1 VNVLVVTTV
10 ARRKVTDTLQNE
22 TYRLYDHARLPRPT
36 SGENPVTTQHPDDN
50 SDRLVRQERRGL
62 WLALLVIVILG
73 IVALVVG
80 MSSDPAST
88 RYAERLMT
96 LVPMVIIFGA
106 IWVNR
111 LQPSAKAAQLKEQRR
126 AMLGDELRLI
136 ASQHAF
142 RAGFLSMLGAQ
153 ALFCVL
159 SFVVTLSWSA
169 GMLAAATVGLG
180 TVVFLGVFLFY
191 DRA

>member
-1 VNVLVVTTV
+1 MEPIGYMIAPTASRPAIGEDPVMT
-10 ARRKVTDTLQNE
+10 QN
-22 TYRLYDHARLPRPT
+22 
-36 SGENPVTTQHPDDN
+36 SGDR
-50 SDRLVRQERRGL
+50 SDRLVRHERRGL
-62 WLALLVIVILG
+62 WLSLLVIVLLG
-73 IVALVVG
+73 VVALMVG
-80 MSSDPAST
+80 MSSDPAKT

-96 LVPMVIIFGA
+96 LIPLVIIFGA

-111 LQPSAKAAQLKEQRR
+111 LQPHAKLAQMKEQRR
-126 AMLGDELRLI
+126 AMLSDELRLI

-153 ALFCVL
+153 ALFCLL
-159 SFVVTLSWSA
+159 SFVMTLSWTA
-169 GMLAAATVGLG
+169 GMLSAATVALG

>member
-1 VNVLVVTTV
+1 MKPIGYIITPTATKPTNGEHPVIN
-10 ARRKVTDTLQNE
+10 QNSHE
-22 TYRLYDHARLPRPT
+22 P
-36 SGENPVTTQHPDDN
+36 G
-50 SDRLVRQERRGL
+50 DRLVRHERRGL
-62 WLALLVIVILG
+62 WLCLLVIVLLG
-73 IVALVVG
+73 VVALLAG
-80 MSSDPAST
+80 MSSDPAKM

-96 LVPMVIIFGA
+96 LIPLVIIFGA

-111 LQPSAKAAQLKEQRR
+111 LQQGAKPAELKEQQR
-126 AMLGDELRLI
+126 AMLNDELRLV

-153 ALFCVL
+153 ALFCLL

-169 GMLAAATVGLG
+169 GLLAATTVTLG
-180 TVVFLGVFLFY
+180 TAVFIGVFLFY

>member
-1 VNVLVVTTV
+1 MT
-10 ARRKVTDTLQNE
+10 QN
-22 TYRLYDHARLPRPT
+22 
-36 SGENPVTTQHPDDN
+36 SDDQ
-50 SDRLVRQERRGL
+50 SDRLVRHERRGL
-62 WLALLVIVILG
+62 WLSLLVIVLLG
-73 IVALVVG
+73 VVALMVG
-80 MSSDPAST
+80 MSSDPAKT

-96 LVPMVIIFGA
+96 LIPLVIIFGA

-111 LQPSAKAAQLKEQRR
+111 LQPRAKPAQMKEQRL
-126 AMLGDELRLI
+126 AMLSDELRLI

-153 ALFCVL
+153 ALFCLL
-159 SFVVTLSWSA
+159 SFVMTLSWTA
-169 GMLAAATVGLG
+169 GMLSAATVALG

>member
-1 VNVLVVTTV
+1 MILIGYMMI
-10 ARRKVTDTLQNE
+10 R
-22 TYRLYDHARLPRPT
+22 PSMRPT
-36 SGENPVTTQHPDDN
+36 TGDPAMTQHPDN
-50 SDRLVRQERRGL
+50 QGDRLVRHERRGL
-62 WLALLVIVILG
+62 WLSLAVIVLLALG
-73 IVALVVG
+73 AVFVG
-80 MSSDPAST
+80 MSSDPAGSRT
-88 RYAERLMT
+88 AERLMT

-111 LQPSAKAAQLKEQRR
+111 LQPRAKTAQLKEQRR

-153 ALFCVL
+153 ALFCLL
-159 SFVVTLSWSA
+159 SFVMTLSWTA
-169 GMLAAATVGLG
+169 GMLSAATVALG